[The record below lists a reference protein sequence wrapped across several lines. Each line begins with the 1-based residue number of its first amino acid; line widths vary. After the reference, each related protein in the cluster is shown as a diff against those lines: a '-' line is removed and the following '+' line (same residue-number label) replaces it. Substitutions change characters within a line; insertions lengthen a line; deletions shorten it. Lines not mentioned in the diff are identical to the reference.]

1 MVIPRS
7 VQQRP
12 LVRTSRVLATCIAQS
27 GRAINVFID
36 FSPNMCEVNDR
47 SLHREVRNLVAMV
60 YNTPLLR
67 ELNVGKG
74 GVVRVTGAGLT
85 KVNHRDVEPYL
96 HKSHTA
102 QLSQGRSQTVSSNF
116 NLISWVDR
124 LQSCDFTEDS
134 VPNSV
139 NTPVESGMHSA
150 IALRPGVVFGGI
162 GVNVHV

>member
-12 LVRTSRVLATCIAQS
+12 LVCASRVFATCIAQS

-36 FSPNMCEVNDR
+36 FSPDMREVNDR

-85 KVNHRDVEPYL
+85 KVNHRDVEPCL
-96 HKSHTA
+96 H
-102 QLSQGRSQTVSSNF
+102 
-116 NLISWVDR
+116 
-124 LQSCDFTEDS
+124 
-134 VPNSV
+134 
-139 NTPVESGMHSA
+139 
-150 IALRPGVVFGGI
+150 
-162 GVNVHV
+162 